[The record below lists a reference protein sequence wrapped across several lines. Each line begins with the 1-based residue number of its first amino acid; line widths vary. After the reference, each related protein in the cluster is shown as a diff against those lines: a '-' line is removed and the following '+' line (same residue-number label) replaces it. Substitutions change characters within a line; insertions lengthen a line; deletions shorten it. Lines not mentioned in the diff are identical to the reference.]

1 MAVETVINYFDLS
14 NDRVFYPGTAG
25 YQRRK
30 FDVKPTIINDLR
42 GREDEFTL
50 EKNGFQVL
58 KEVWSREDV
67 EDVPEHIKGV
77 VFPETIAAVKRAY
90 VALYRIK
97 LLRVTREADLFQNW
111 SKRCSAVLTP
121 RPPAFGQRG
130 EGTGGGQGR

>member
-1 MAVETVINYFDLS
+1 MAVETAINYFDLS

-30 FDVKPTIINDLR
+30 FDVKSTTINDLR

-58 KEVWSREDV
+58 KGFWSREDV

-77 VFPETIAAVKRAY
+77 VFPETIAAVKQAW
-90 VALYRIK
+90 VPL
-97 LLRVTREADLFQNW
+97 
-111 SKRCSAVLTP
+111 
-121 RPPAFGQRG
+121 QRDDCL
-130 EGTGGGQGR
+130 